1 MAKPAFEWADPF
13 LLDEQLSSEE
23 RGPEL
28 VAGHNGYV
36 ATHGLTHVRS
46 VELSANGRGL
56 VGEDTLATVTDN
68 DKAAFD
74 AALDKTGLQGILFHI
89 RFHLHPDVDAETD
102 LGGTAISLALKSGE
116 IWVFR
121 HDGVAKMTL
130 QPSVFLEKGRLKP
143 RATKQIVLSARAM
156 KYATRVR
163 WTLAKAQ
170 DTPSHVRDL
179 ERDDSEMM
187 TDV

>member
-1 MAKPAFEWADPF
+1 
-13 LLDEQLSSEE
+13 LL
-23 RGPEL
+23 
-28 VAGHNGYV
+28 AGHDGYV
-36 ATHGLTHVRS
+36 PTHGLTHVRS
-46 VELSANGRGL
+46 IDLAASGRGL
-56 VGEDTLATVTDN
+56 AGDDTLAAVSDE
-68 DKAAFD
+68 DMRRFD
-74 AALDKTGLQGILFHI
+74 RALDRVKLQGIPFNI
-89 RFHLHPDVDAETD
+89 RFHLHPDVDAEVD
-102 LGGTAISLALKSGE
+102 MGGAAISLALKSGE

-121 HDGVAKMTL
+121 HDAVGEMSL

-156 KYATRVR
+156 EYATRIR

-187 TDV
+187 S